1 MSRIQ
6 EIKDFMKANNITY
19 QQLCDDSGIPLNTI
33 KNIFRGKTQ
42 HPRIDTM
49 QAIERA
55 LGLDGE
61 KEKAP
66 APELTDGEREL
77 FELISQL
84 TEQEIDELSN
94 FVDFILSKRK

>member
-1 MSRIQ
+1 MVSI
-6 EIKDFMKANNITY
+6 EELKAAKREKKMT
-19 QQLCDDSGIPLNTI
+19 LDELSAASGIAKRTLED
-33 KNIFRGKTQ
+33 IFRGATKA
-42 HPRIDTM
+42 PRVDTI

-66 APELTDGEREL
+66 APELTVGEREL